1 MKSTNPRILTG
12 VVTSNKAD
20 KTITVKIER
29 KVKHPLYGK
38 VVKRASKVHAHDE
51 NNSASIGDIVS
62 VKECRPISKTKT
74 WVLVSDEIPQTVEDD
89 RLIDVSV
96 AAAVQL
102 GFYEK
107 GLAKVHV
114 EVLDI
119 EAGTVSYTIEVGRF
133 ADNQSAL
140 ALLVEL
146 RNKIDFESEKI
157 RVKPISG
164 SSYGIE
170 IGPIYRKRNLEK
182 IESLMKVMDV
192 PSVRVFLKD

>member
-74 WVLVSDEIPQTVEDD
+74 WVLVSDEIPQTVED
-89 RLIDVSV
+89 
-96 AAAVQL
+96 
-102 GFYEK
+102 K
-107 GLAKVHV
+107 
-114 EVLDI
+114 
-119 EAGTVSYTIEVGRF
+119 
-133 ADNQSAL
+133 
-140 ALLVEL
+140 
-146 RNKIDFESEKI
+146 
-157 RVKPISG
+157 
-164 SSYGIE
+164 
-170 IGPIYRKRNLEK
+170 
-182 IESLMKVMDV
+182 
-192 PSVRVFLKD
+192 

>member
-74 WVLVSDEIPQTVEDD
+74 WILVSDEMPETVGD
-89 RLIDVSV
+89 
-96 AAAVQL
+96 
-102 GFYEK
+102 K
-107 GLAKVHV
+107 
-114 EVLDI
+114 
-119 EAGTVSYTIEVGRF
+119 
-133 ADNQSAL
+133 
-140 ALLVEL
+140 
-146 RNKIDFESEKI
+146 
-157 RVKPISG
+157 
-164 SSYGIE
+164 
-170 IGPIYRKRNLEK
+170 
-182 IESLMKVMDV
+182 
-192 PSVRVFLKD
+192 

>member
-74 WVLVSDEIPQTVEDD
+74 WVLVSDEMSQTVED
-89 RLIDVSV
+89 
-96 AAAVQL
+96 
-102 GFYEK
+102 K
-107 GLAKVHV
+107 
-114 EVLDI
+114 
-119 EAGTVSYTIEVGRF
+119 
-133 ADNQSAL
+133 
-140 ALLVEL
+140 
-146 RNKIDFESEKI
+146 
-157 RVKPISG
+157 
-164 SSYGIE
+164 
-170 IGPIYRKRNLEK
+170 
-182 IESLMKVMDV
+182 
-192 PSVRVFLKD
+192 